1 MTTALCN
8 EAHRWG
14 SRPTLSLLHAVAAS
28 LVTRLPARLVAL
40 RRHVVEPWRAHGRFA
55 AVPSRGS
62 TGSLSV
68 FVLTLVRVGR
78 DRARSIRPAGSEHLA
93 QALVGRPAT
102 AAALDAIAVAIGNL
116 TNLRKLDLRSF
127 TAAGGADEARRERV
141 RKAAREGA
149 TVMF

>member
-28 LVTRLPARLVAL
+28 LVARLPARLVAL
-40 RRHVVEPWRAHGRFA
+40 RRHVVE
-55 AVPSRGS
+55 
-62 TGSLSV
+62 
-68 FVLTLVRVGR
+68 
-78 DRARSIRPAGSEHLA
+78 
-93 QALVGRPAT
+93 
-102 AAALDAIAVAIGNL
+102 AIGNL